1 MNVNT
6 SIAKSHTVSQI
17 ATPPNTLKKS
27 SEYMNIWWTDKAKF
41 KDLFIY
47 SAVTKKLSCLKV
59 KQNLAWK
66 KNLDKRTFVGCCVEH
81 FTH

>member
-27 SEYMNIWWTDKAKF
+27 SEYMNI
-41 KDLFIY
+41 
-47 SAVTKKLSCLKV
+47 
-59 KQNLAWK
+59 
-66 KNLDKRTFVGCCVEH
+66 
-81 FTH
+81 